1 MGAQG
6 NAVMISKFFEKGADY
21 KAVFNALS
29 RSQAVV
35 QFSADG
41 KILEANKNF
50 CDLMGYDS
58 AEIIGR
64 QHTMFVAPDYAQSSD
79 YKEFWARLGRGEF
92 DARDYKRIA
101 KGGRE
106 IWIQA
111 SYNPV
116 MNAQGKVEKIIEI
129 ASDVTARMTR
139 GSEAEAKFNAVS
151 RAQAVIEFSTDGN
164 ILTAN
169 ENFMAVMGYRLDEI
183 TGRHHSLFV
192 EPGYSQSAA
201 YQDFWAKLR
210 AGEFFSETFKRFGKG
225 GKEVWLQATYN
236 PIFDAS
242 GKVYKIVKVASDVS
256 STIQSISEVGI
267 GLEKMAEGILF
278 HRIDKPLASHLDKLR
293 TDYNNA
299 AEKLRKAMWDVGGS
313 SMSIER
319 STNEIQAS
327 SDELAKRTEQQA
339 ASLEETAAA
348 LDEITATVKKTAD
361 GARHACDVVGGAKLG
376 AEQSGA
382 IVQRAIDAMNSI
394 EKSSTQISQIIG
406 VIDEIAFQT
415 NLLALNAGVEAARA
429 GEAGRGFAV
438 VASEVRALAQ
448 RSAEA
453 AKEIKAL
460 IHASTSQV
468 AEGVNFVNETGS
480 ALARIV
486 GQVIEI
492 NSVVID
498 IAASA
503 QEESTA
509 LSQIN
514 SAINSMDHM
523 TQQNAAMVEE
533 STAATHGLAEE
544 IAKMSHLIGGFRVA
558 AQNGMAKKKTQP
570 APAPA
575 RAKPAMA
582 KPVTAMKVVGHGGA
596 ARQAK
601 PENDSWEE
609 F

>member
-1 MGAQG
+1 
-6 NAVMISKFFEKGADY
+6 MISRFFEKGADY
-21 KAVFNALS
+21 KAIYEALS
-29 RSQAVV
+29 KSQGVI
-35 QFSADG
+35 QFDPDG
-41 KILEANKNF
+41 KILDANKTF
-50 CDLMGYDS
+50 CDLLGYES
-58 AEIIGR
+58 SEIVGR
-64 QHTMFVAPDYAQSSD
+64 HHSIFVPPEYSQSPE
-79 YKEFWARLGRGEF
+79 YKEFWAKLRRGEF
-92 DARDYKRIA
+92 DQQEYKRIG

-106 IWIQA
+106 VWIQA
-111 SYNPV
+111 SYNPIL
-116 MNAQGKVEKIIEI
+116 NSQGKVEKIIKI
-129 ASDVTARMTR
+129 ASDVTARKLR
-139 GSEAEAKFNAVS
+139 SSEAEAKFNAVS
-151 RAQAVIEFSTDGN
+151 RSQAVIEFTTDGN
-164 ILTAN
+164 VLTAN
-169 ENFMAVMGYRLDEI
+169 ENFLAVMGYRLDEI
-183 TGRHHSLFV
+183 TGRSHSLFV
-192 EPGYSQSAA
+192 EQGYAQSLA
-201 YQDFWAKLR
+201 YQDFWSKLR
-210 AGEFFSETFKRFGKG
+210 GGEFFSETFKRVAKG
-225 GKEVWLQATYN
+225 GREVWLQATYS
-236 PIFDAS
+236 PIFDVN

-256 STIQSISEVGI
+256 STIESIGEVGL
-267 GLEKMAEGILF
+267 GLEKMAEGVLY
-278 HRIDKPLASHLDKLR
+278 HRIDKPLTSQLDKLR
-293 TDYNNA
+293 TDFNNA

-313 SMSIER
+313 SMAIER

-361 GARHACDVVGGAKLG
+361 GARHACEVVGGAKLG

-382 IVQRAIDAMNSI
+382 IVQRAINAMNSI

-453 AKEIKAL
+453 AKEIKSL

-486 GQVIEI
+486 GQVIEV

-503 QEESTA
+503 QEESAA

-514 SAINSMDHM
+514 SAINQMDHM

-533 STAATHGLAEE
+533 STAATHGLVEE
-544 IAKMSHLIGGFRVA
+544 IGKMSSLIGGFRVA
-558 AQNGMAKKKTQP
+558 AENGMAKKKSQP

-575 RAKPAMA
+575 RAKPAVA
-582 KPVTAMKVVGHGGA
+582 KPVAVMKVVGHGGA
-596 ARQAK
+596 ARQSK

>member
-183 TGRHHSLFV
+183 SGRHHSLFV
-192 EPGYSQSAA
+192 EPGYAQSAA

-210 AGEFFSETFKRFGKG
+210 GGEFFSETFKRLGKG
-225 GKEVWLQATYN
+225 GKEVWLQATYS
-236 PIFDAS
+236 PIFDVN
-242 GKVYKIVKVASDVS
+242 GKVYKVVKIASDVS

-453 AKEIKAL
+453 AKEIKGL

-544 IAKMSHLIGGFRVA
+544 IAKMANLIGGFRVA
-558 AQNGMAKKKTQP
+558 AENGMAKKKTQA

-575 RAKPAMA
+575 RAKPAIA
-582 KPVTAMKVVGHGGA
+582 KPVPAMKVVGHGGA

>member
-1 MGAQG
+1 
-6 NAVMISKFFEKGADY
+6 MISKFFEKGADY
-21 KAVFNALS
+21 KAIFNAIS

-35 QFSADG
+35 QFDVSG

-50 CDLMGYDS
+50 CDLIGYDS
-58 AEIIGR
+58 SEIVGR
-64 QHTMFVAPDYAQSSD
+64 QHSMLVSPDHAQSSE
-79 YKEFWARLGRGEF
+79 YKEFWAKLGRGEF
-92 DARDYKRIA
+92 ATNEYKRLA

-116 MNAQGKVEKIIEI
+116 VDAHGKVEKIIGI
-129 ASDVTARMTR
+129 SSDVTERKTR
-139 GSEAEAKFNAVS
+139 GSDAEAKFNAIS
-151 RAQAVIEFSTDGN
+151 RAQAVIEFSIDGN

-183 TGRHHSLFV
+183 VGRHHSLFV
-192 EPGYSQSAA
+192 ESAYSQSAA
-201 YQDFWAKLR
+201 YQDFWTKLR
-210 AGEFFSETFKRFGKG
+210 AGEFFSETFKRIAKG

-236 PIFDAS
+236 PVFDGN
-242 GKVYKIVKVASDVS
+242 GKVYKVVKVASDIS
-256 STIQSISEVGI
+256 STIQSINEVGL
-267 GLEKMAEGILF
+267 GLEKMADGILYY
-278 HRIDKPLASHLDKLR
+278 RIEKPLASHLDKLR
-293 TDYNNA
+293 TDFNNA
-299 AEKLRKAMWDVGGS
+299 AEMLRKAMWDVGGGA
-313 SMSIER
+313 MSLER

-327 SDELAKRTEQQA
+327 ADELSKRTEQQA

-361 GARHACDVVGGAKLG
+361 GARHACEVVGGAKLG

-453 AKEIKAL
+453 AKEIKSL

-509 LSQIN
+509 LSQVN

-544 IAKMSHLIGGFRVA
+544 IAKMANLIGTFRVA
-558 AQNGMAKKKTQP
+558 AENGMAKKKAPP
-570 APAPA
+570 AAPV
-575 RAKPAMA
+575 RAKPVA
-582 KPVTAMKVVGHGGA
+582 KPVPAMKVVGHGGA
-596 ARQAK
+596 ARQSK

>member
-1 MGAQG
+1 
-6 NAVMISKFFEKGADY
+6 MISRFFEKGADY
-21 KAVFNALS
+21 KAIYEALS
-29 RSQAVV
+29 KSQGVI
-35 QFSADG
+35 QFDPDG
-41 KILEANKNF
+41 KILDANKTF
-50 CDLMGYDS
+50 CDLLGYES
-58 AEIIGR
+58 SEIVGR
-64 QHTMFVAPDYAQSSD
+64 HHSIFVPPEYSQSPE
-79 YKEFWARLGRGEF
+79 YKEFWAKLRRGEF
-92 DARDYKRIA
+92 DQQEYKRIG

-106 IWIQA
+106 VWIQA
-111 SYNPV
+111 SYNPIL
-116 MNAQGKVEKIIEI
+116 NSQGKVEKIIKI
-129 ASDVTARMTR
+129 ASDVTARKLR
-139 GSEAEAKFNAVS
+139 SSEAEAKFNAVS
-151 RAQAVIEFSTDGN
+151 RSQAVIEFTTDGN
-164 ILTAN
+164 VLTAN
-169 ENFMAVMGYRLDEI
+169 ENFLAVMGYRLDEI
-183 TGRHHSLFV
+183 MGRSHSLFV
-192 EPGYSQSAA
+192 EQSYAQSSS
-201 YQDFWAKLR
+201 YQDFWSKLR
-210 AGEFFSETFKRFGKG
+210 GGEFFSETFKRVAKG
-225 GKEVWLQATYN
+225 GKEVWLQATYS
-236 PIFDAS
+236 PIFDVN

-256 STIQSISEVGI
+256 STIESIGEVGL
-267 GLEKMAEGILF
+267 GLEKMAEGVLY
-278 HRIDKPLASHLDKLR
+278 HRIDKPLTSQLDKLR
-293 TDYNNA
+293 TDFNNA

-313 SMSIER
+313 SMAIER

-361 GARHACDVVGGAKLG
+361 GARHACEVVGGAKLG

-382 IVQRAIDAMNSI
+382 IVQRAINAMNSI

-453 AKEIKAL
+453 AKEIKSL

-486 GQVIEI
+486 GQVIEV

-503 QEESTA
+503 QEESAA

-514 SAINSMDHM
+514 SAINQMDHM

-533 STAATHGLAEE
+533 STAATHGLVEE
-544 IAKMSHLIGGFRVA
+544 IGKMSSLIGGFRVA
-558 AQNGMAKKKTQP
+558 AENGMAKKKSQP

-575 RAKPAMA
+575 RPKPAVA
-582 KPVTAMKVVGHGGA
+582 KPVAAMKVVGHGGA
-596 ARQAK
+596 ARQSK

>member
-1 MGAQG
+1 
-6 NAVMISKFFEKGADY
+6 MISRFFEKGADY
-21 KAVFNALS
+21 KAIYEALS
-29 RSQAVV
+29 KSQGVI
-35 QFSADG
+35 QFDPDG
-41 KILEANKNF
+41 KILDANKTF
-50 CDLMGYDS
+50 CDLLGYES
-58 AEIIGR
+58 SEIVGR
-64 QHTMFVAPDYAQSSD
+64 HHSIFVPLEYSQSPE
-79 YKEFWARLGRGEF
+79 YKEFWAKLRRGEF
-92 DARDYKRIA
+92 DQQEYKRIG

-106 IWIQA
+106 VWIQA
-111 SYNPV
+111 SYNPIL
-116 MNAQGKVEKIIEI
+116 NSQGKVEKIIKI
-129 ASDVTARMTR
+129 ASDVTARKLR
-139 GSEAEAKFNAVS
+139 SSEAEAKFNAVS
-151 RAQAVIEFSTDGN
+151 RSQAVIEFTTDGN
-164 ILTAN
+164 VLTAN
-169 ENFMAVMGYRLDEI
+169 ENFLAVMGYRLDEI
-183 TGRHHSLFV
+183 TGRSHSLFV
-192 EPGYSQSAA
+192 EQGYAQSSA
-201 YQDFWAKLR
+201 YQDFWSKLR
-210 AGEFFSETFKRFGKG
+210 GGEFFSETFKRVAKG
-225 GKEVWLQATYN
+225 GREVWLQATYS
-236 PIFDAS
+236 PIFDVN

-256 STIQSISEVGI
+256 STIESIGEVGL
-267 GLEKMAEGILF
+267 GLEKMAEGVLY
-278 HRIDKPLASHLDKLR
+278 HRIDKPLTSQLDKLR
-293 TDYNNA
+293 TDFNNA

-313 SMSIER
+313 SMAIER

-361 GARHACDVVGGAKLG
+361 GARHACEVVGGAKLG

-382 IVQRAIDAMNSI
+382 IVQRAINAMNSI

-453 AKEIKAL
+453 AKEIKSL

-486 GQVIEI
+486 GQVIEV

-503 QEESTA
+503 QEESAA

-514 SAINSMDHM
+514 SAINQMDHM

-533 STAATHGLAEE
+533 STAATHGLVEE
-544 IAKMSHLIGGFRVA
+544 IGKMSSLIGGFRVA
-558 AQNGMAKKKTQP
+558 AENGMAKKKSQP

-575 RAKPAMA
+575 RPKPAVA
-582 KPVTAMKVVGHGGA
+582 KPVAAMKVVGHGGA
-596 ARQAK
+596 ARQSK